1 MGTTILI
8 SLLFDDE
15 DDETTPLE
23 YVTRKVIGGAAAEKI
38 VDFNLVQIFNDAVH
52 SPNLIISS
60 FENLFALFLSTLQL
74 PFMFNDEDFAK
85 KVSEY
90 LYDATRVLPG
100 GALMRDIANMF
111 EDFIND
117 YLSTK

>member
-1 MGTTILI
+1 
-8 SLLFDDE
+8 
-15 DDETTPLE
+15 
-23 YVTRKVIGGAAAEKI
+23 
-38 VDFNLVQIFNDAVH
+38 
-52 SPNLIISS
+52 
-60 FENLFALFLSTLQL
+60 
-74 PFMFNDEDFAK
+74 MFNDEDFAE